1 MVLTSGHYDSKG
13 FPSAGI
19 LPFLHSFLCSFSN
32 TCHLSPTTGDE
43 KQFIHN
49 GTDPDE
55 SILVDFLYYSSLQL
69 GWIGENPAEFSRL
82 LGSLTRLFKPSY
94 NLTGQLEE
102 LGISPNA
109 AEVLAESR
117 LTPEF
122 FLEAYRYAEQLRSM
136 STIALFFDA
145 ISSVPIL
152 CNETLF
158 SNSFLLPPE
167 EFSNLTAE
175 DHQSLCS
182 VTPLDLLNLNQTE
195 ILKNLVLPFSSSP
208 SSGNQSEPIS
218 LSDLL
223 ESLMISLPL
232 LQQQPL
238 YEGFLKRSD
247 NFSFSL
253 ANITSAMF
261 CGGNPFDTS
270 TDGLGPL
277 PTNVKTPFDELK
289 NKLVEFI
296 EKIVPGQQEHDKQFC
311 HGVWVRDGE
320 AFD

>member
-1 MVLTSGHYDSKG
+1 MIGFWRQMRLLLWKGVLVKKRQK
-13 FPSAGI
+13 FWLAVELLVPLI
-19 LPFLHSFLCSFSN
+19 LFVILALVRTRDF
-32 TCHLSPTTGDE
+32 
-43 KQFIHN
+43 
-49 GTDPDE
+49 TDFE
-55 SILVDFLYYSSLQL
+55 THCGYSC

-82 LGSLTRLFKPSY
+82 LGSLTMAIHIIARMNGTQIELPTARQLFVPSY
-94 NLTGQLEE
+94 NLTGKLEE
-102 LGISPNA
+102 LGMSQNA
-109 AEVLAESR
+109 AEVLAGSR
-117 LTPEF
+117 LTPQF
-122 FLEAYRYAEQLRSM
+122 FVEAYRYAEQLSSM
-136 STIALFFDA
+136 STIALFFGA

-167 EFSNLTAE
+167 ANLTAE
-175 DHQSLCS
+175 DHDSLCS

-195 ILKNLVLPFSSSP
+195 IMKNLVLPFYNSP
-208 SSGNQSEPIS
+208 SAGNQSKPAS
-218 LSDLL
+218 PSDLL
-223 ESLMISLPL
+223 EPLLNSLPL

-247 NFSFSL
+247 NFSLSL

-289 NKLVEFI
+289 NNLVE
-296 EKIVPGQQEHDKQFC
+296 
-311 HGVWVRDGE
+311 
-320 AFD
+320 